1 MVRIGI
7 NGFGR
12 IGRQSLRAIHERGGG
27 KVAVVAIN
35 DIADL
40 ATNAHLFRYDSNYGR
55 YPGAVE
61 ARDGELIIDGQVIK
75 VFQEREPSA
84 IPWGQVGV
92 ELVLESTGRF
102 TQAEKARGHLQG
114 GAKKVVISAPG
125 KGEDITVNM
134 GVNHDL
140 YDPKKHTV
148 VSNGSC
154 TTNALSVTAKVL
166 SREFGIKR
174 GFMTTVHSYTNT
186 QRILDVVGET
196 LREARAAALNIIP
209 ATTGAAKAIF
219 LVLPELK
226 GKMHGIALRVPTPTV
241 SIVDLACELEK
252 NATAEQVNA
261 AFKRYSEEEM
271 KGILG
276 YTGEELVSMDFKGS
290 PYSGIV
296 DAPLTTVLT
305 DNFVKTFTWY
315 DNEWGYACRV
325 AEQTVRDIDVAGKR
339 VLVRVDFNVPL
350 EDGRITDDRRIR
362 EARPTITY
370 LIDRGAR
377 VILCSHLR

>member
-1 MVRIGI
+1 MVRVGI

-12 IGRQSLRAIHERGGG
+12 IGRQSLRAIRERAGGT
-27 KVAVVAIN
+27 AQVVALN

-40 ATNAHLFRYDSNYGR
+40 QTNAHLFRFDSNYGR
-55 YPGAVE
+55 YPGRVE
-61 ARDGELIIDGQVIK
+61 ARDGELAIDGEVIK
-75 VFQEREPSA
+75 VFQERDPAA
-84 IPWGQVGV
+84 IPWKDAGV
-92 ELVLESTGRF
+92 DLVLESTGRF
-102 TQAEKARGHLQG
+102 TQAEQARRHLDG
-114 GAKKVVISAPG
+114 GARKVVISAPA
-125 KGEDITVNM
+125 KGEDITLNM
-134 GVNHDL
+134 GVNHEL
-140 YDPKKHTV
+140 YDPKKHAI

-186 QRILDVVGET
+186 QRILDVVGEN

-226 GKMHGIALRVPTPTV
+226 GKMHGMALRVPTPTV
-241 SIVDLACELEK
+241 SIVDLVCELGRPVS
-252 NATAEQVNA
+252 AEDVNGA
-261 AFKRYSEEEM
+261 YRRASAEEM
-271 KGILG
+271 KGYLG
-276 YTGEELVSMDFKGS
+276 YSEEELVSMDYKGS

-305 DNFVKTFTWY
+305 DNFVKVLSWY

-325 AEQTVRDIDVAGKR
+325 ADLVKYMAEQGI
-339 VLVRVDFNVPL
+339 
-350 EDGRITDDRRIR
+350 
-362 EARPTITY
+362 
-370 LIDRGAR
+370 
-377 VILCSHLR
+377 